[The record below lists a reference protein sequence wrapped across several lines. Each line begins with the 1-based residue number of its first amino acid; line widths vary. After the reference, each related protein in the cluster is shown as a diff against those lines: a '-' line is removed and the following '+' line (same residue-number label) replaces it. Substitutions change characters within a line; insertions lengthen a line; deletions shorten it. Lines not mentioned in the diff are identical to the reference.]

1 MSFPSLDLPIPLP
14 SEPMEARRVESI
26 PKGDQ
31 WVFEPKW
38 DGFRALVFRDGDQVV
53 IQSKNQRPLTRYF
66 PELVSAFSSL
76 SKTAFVIDGEIT
88 IPVEGRLSFDDLLL
102 RIHPAESRVRS
113 LAETAPATF
122 IAFDLLCR
130 GRGARYDLSGKPFEK
145 RREELISWFDSVKN
159 DRLALTPSSN
169 QRSDAERWF
178 RDLAKEGL
186 DGVMAKRSDLD
197 YRFGERD
204 GMQKVKHFR
213 TVDCVVAGYR
223 KTGERVGSLV
233 LGLFDDEGR
242 LHHVGHTSAL
252 PRELSKEVTPL
263 LQTIDGTSAFDVGGP
278 GGPSR
283 WSKGNTGQWQPV
295 EPRLVAEVRYDHF
308 SQGRFRHGSK
318 FMRWRPDKDP
328 EQCLMEQVAPAEGGS
343 RLLRR
348 LGIA

>member
-1 MSFPSLDLPIPLP
+1 MSFPSLDLPIALP
-14 SEPMEARRVESI
+14 SAPMEAKRVEVI
-26 PKGDQ
+26 PSGDQ

-66 PELVSAFSSL
+66 PELESAFLSL
-76 SKTAFVIDGEIT
+76 RKKAFVLDGEIT
-88 IPVEGRLSFDDLLL
+88 IPIGGRLSFDDLLQ
-102 RIHPAESRVRS
+102 RIHPAESRVRA
-113 LAETAPATF
+113 LAEATPATF

-130 GRGARYDLSGKPFEK
+130 GRGSRGDLSARSFAT
-145 RREELISWFDSVKN
+145 RRENLVAWFDSVE
-159 DRLALTPSSN
+159 DARLSLTPST
-169 QRSDAERWF
+169 RERADAERWF
-178 RDLAKEGL
+178 RDLSREGL
-186 DGVMAKRSDLD
+186 DGVIAKRRDLD

-223 KTGERVGSLV
+223 LKEDQAGSLV
-233 LGLFDDEGR
+233 LGLFDGEGR
-242 LHHVGHTSAL
+242 LHHVGHTSSL
-252 PRELSKEVTPL
+252 PRELSREITPL
-263 LQTIDGTSAFDVGGP
+263 LRTIDGESAFDVGGP

-283 WSKGNTGQWQPV
+283 WSRGEAGAWQPV

-328 EQCLMEQVAPAEGGS
+328 EQCLLDQVVPAEGKS
-343 RLLRR
+343 KLLRR